1 MSDALYERYKDALRR
16 GHVAAERSRTDAALE
31 AYGEAA
37 RLAPDR
43 ALPLVGI
50 GNVLARIGKAD
61 EALAAFDAALERAPT
76 DEAALRR
83 RADLLIDAG
92 ERAAAAATL
101 DRLALTLERAG
112 RHEAAL
118 DVAGRA
124 LELAE
129 SRSHRSGLRA
139 LIGRARTRATT
150 DPGMAVALERAESML
165 EARVLTDEGRVAG
178 SLDPAAASASDGRP
192 PDTAPPD
199 IAPPDIAP
207 PDPVATMAS
216 AEDAAARHDPIATR
230 DLAQSAAVGLR
241 AAGQIDAALDVCYLA
256 LATNPADPVLHL
268 TMAELYIDRGWDSL
282 AADKLVLLARIID
295 LTDDAPNRI
304 RLCAIVARHLAEEPR
319 LQPICA

>member
-1 MSDALYERYKDALRR
+1 
-16 GHVAAERSRTDAALE
+16 
-31 AYGEAA
+31 
-37 RLAPDR
+37 
-43 ALPLVGI
+43 
-50 GNVLARIGKAD
+50 
-61 EALAAFDAALERAPT
+61 
-76 DEAALRR
+76 
-83 RADLLIDAG
+83 
-92 ERAAAAATL
+92 
-101 DRLALTLERAG
+101 
-112 RHEAAL
+112 
-118 DVAGRA
+118 
-124 LELAE
+124 
-129 SRSHRSGLRA
+129 
-139 LIGRARTRATT
+139 
-150 DPGMAVALERAESML
+150 
-165 EARVLTDEGRVAG
+165 VLTDEGRVAG
-178 SLDPAAASASDGRP
+178 SLDPAAASASD
-192 PDTAPPD
+192 APPD